1 MRRARCLLTNYNL
14 RRSTSIANY
23 CKPPPGLVR
32 YVKVDVH
39 KYDVNAPLSPAVL
52 GVTVPLAV
60 PRDWVVHFRKR
71 QATPLAST
79 R

>member
-39 KYDVNAPLSPAVL
+39 KYDVNAPSPAVL
-52 GVTVPLAV
+52 RVTVPLAV